1 MAQSTDDIYSRAR
14 ELTKNVEDNFLDL
27 ARTLRQLKNRDPALF
42 TDLWKKTNLGRRK
55 AYYMIEIDETYSQL
69 PIPRSRLKK
78 LGWTKLQLIRKHVT
92 SDNWE
97 ELFATAEGM
106 ATKQLE
112 KLMKGEQP
120 VSNAHCVLMY
130 MTPTQYKLF
139 EERLLENGSQR
150 SGRGLLHK
158 EEALTRILK
167 ASKKATDHGS
177 EHQNCS

>member
-1 MAQSTDDIYSRAR
+1 MAQSTEDIFARAKD
-14 ELTKNVEDNFLDL
+14 LTKNVEDNFLDL

-42 TDLWKKTNLGRRK
+42 TDLWTKTNLGRRK
-55 AYYMIEIDETYSQL
+55 AYYMIEIDETYGPL

-92 SDNWE
+92 RDNWE
-97 ELFATAEGM
+97 ELFATAESM
-106 ATKQLE
+106 PTKQLE

-167 ASKKATDHGS
+167 AAKKSD
-177 EHQNCS
+177 

>member
-1 MAQSTDDIYSRAR
+1 MAQSTEDIYGRAK

-55 AYYMIEIDETYSQL
+55 AYYMIEIDETYGQL

-78 LGWTKLQLIRKHVT
+78 LGWTKLQIIRKHVNA
-92 SDNWE
+92 DNWE
-97 ELFATAEGM
+97 ELFANAESM

-130 MTPTQYKLF
+130 MTPTQYNLF
-139 EERLLENGSQR
+139 EETLLENGAAR

-158 EEALTRILK
+158 EDALTRVL
-167 ASKKATDHGS
+167 KKAKKSKDQGS
-177 EHQNCS
+177 EQQTSL